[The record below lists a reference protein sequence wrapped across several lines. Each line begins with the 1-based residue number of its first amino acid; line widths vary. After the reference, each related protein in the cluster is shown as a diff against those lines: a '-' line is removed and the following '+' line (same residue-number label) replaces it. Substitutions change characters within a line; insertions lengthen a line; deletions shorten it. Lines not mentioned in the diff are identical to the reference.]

1 MDFGQVLSDG
11 LRAAIG
17 IPAVAYALAAIG
29 LNIHFGYTGLLNFG
43 HVAFML
49 VGAYGTAIGATE
61 LGLPLPLAVL
71 IGVAGAVLLA
81 LLLGLPTLRL
91 RAEYLAI
98 VTISVAE
105 ILRIAV
111 RSQSFEEVT
120 GGPSGIGEWAGAFY
134 DINPIPAGR
143 YGIGSIA
150 FNESE
155 LWVLAFG
162 WTLIVLEILLVRLLV
177 RSPWGRLLRAV
188 RDDEEVAR
196 SLGKNVFRIKLQ
208 SLVLGGVLA
217 AFGGMVL
224 AFDANFADP
233 DLYKSILTFFIYTA
247 LILGGPATVLGP
259 LAGAMI
265 FWFILQSL
273 DTLLRQS
280 VSPDSWASA
289 FIDQS
294 DLGAIRF
301 AIVGLALMVLLVYRP
316 QGLFGDREE
325 VTIDDR

>member
-11 LRAAIG
+11 IRAAIG

-49 VGAYGTAIGATE
+49 VGAYGTAIGVTE
-61 LGLPLPLAVL
+61 VGLPLPLAVL
-71 IGVAGAVLLA
+71 VGVVAAVLLA
-81 LLLGLPTLRL
+81 MLLGLPTLRL

-111 RSQSFEEVT
+111 RSQSFEAVT
-120 GGPSGIGEWAGAFY
+120 GGPSGIGQWAGPFFR
-134 DINPIPAGR
+134 INPIPDGT
-143 YGIGSIA
+143 YGVGSIT
-150 FNESE
+150 FNAND

-162 WTLIVLEILLVRLLV
+162 WTLILLEILLVRLLV

-217 AFGGMVL
+217 SFGGMVL
-224 AFDANFADP
+224 AFSADFADP

-265 FWFILQSL
+265 FWFVLQSL

-280 VSPDSWASA
+280 VSPDSWAAA

-316 QGLFGDREE
+316 QGLLGDAEE